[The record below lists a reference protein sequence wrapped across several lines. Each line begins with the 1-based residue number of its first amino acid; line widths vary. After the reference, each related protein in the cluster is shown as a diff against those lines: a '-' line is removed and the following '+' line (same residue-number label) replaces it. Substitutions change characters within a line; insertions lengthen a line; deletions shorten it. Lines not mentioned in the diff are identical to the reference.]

1 MEGDEN
7 TDPTST
13 GRDFAEVDIANV
25 EVVVVDALA
34 VDETVAEQTQP
45 HSEDPIDLALA
56 VFPSSPEVVPYS
68 ADSPETAKSLH
79 IVEDQYPTVVAVVP
93 HHSFPFPNSVSRLP
107 IFLPQWYT
115 SCQVRKHDYTHRWRL
130 GPDYCKPHIMFRD

>member
-7 TDPTST
+7 TDPTLT
-13 GRDFAEVDIANV
+13 GQDFDGADIASV
-25 EVVVVDALA
+25 EAVVVDALA
-34 VDETVAEQTQP
+34 VDETAVEQMQP
-45 HSEDPIDLALA
+45 HSEDPIDLALVA
-56 VFPSSPEVVPYS
+56 FPSSPEVVPYS

-115 SCQVRKHDYTHRWRL
+115 SCQVRKRDYTHRWRL
-130 GPDYCKPHIMFRD
+130 EPDYCKPRIMFRD